1 MRVDP
6 VCLFYFYLIVYVCV
20 CTCYHS
26 AHVEVKELCG
36 EGSFLLPLPGIE
48 HRTSGLLGNCFYPLS
63 HLGSPTLQF
72 YRLLSV
78 WHNDQLVETIFMVR
92 YIIHGQ
98 SLVCNFC

>member
-26 AHVEVKELCG
+26 AHVEVRELCG

-48 HRTSGLLGNCFYPLS
+48 HRTSGLHGNCFYPLAIS
-63 HLGSPTLQF
+63 AVLHYNFIGFQ
-72 YRLLSV
+72 
-78 WHNDQLVETIFMVR
+78 
-92 YIIHGQ
+92 
-98 SLVCNFC
+98 VCSITTS